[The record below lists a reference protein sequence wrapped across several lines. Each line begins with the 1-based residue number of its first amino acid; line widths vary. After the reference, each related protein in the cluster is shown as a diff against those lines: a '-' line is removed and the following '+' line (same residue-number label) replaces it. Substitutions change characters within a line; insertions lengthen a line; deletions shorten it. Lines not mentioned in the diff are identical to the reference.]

1 MASWKRT
8 LNECQCLLCQSVRVV
23 RTTHP
28 SFRLVRRCSPAV
40 GVDRSLGSGEG
51 ARIASLPGRRSL
63 SAYSS
68 DEHPRQDG
76 AACQV
81 THTINEVHEL

>member
-1 MASWKRT
+1 MSMPVV
-8 LNECQCLLCQSVRVV
+8 SVR
-23 RTTHP
+23 
-28 SFRLVRRCSPAV
+28 SRCEDHTPLFSPGSSVFSCSV

-81 THTINEVHEL
+81 THTINKVQKL